1 MGRPTVSDV
10 ARRAGVSRGTV
21 SKALNDTG
29 QLSPETRHR
38 VQAAAAE
45 LGFEPNPQARSLTS
59 GRTFTV
65 GLLTSDSIGRF
76 SIPMLQGDGLRPF
89 RAEQRQLPRRV
100 GRPHDRDRAP
110 PRVVRQPRLGNRFPL
125 QNCPERQALS
135 ALRGHDSR
143 NVK

>member
-1 MGRPTVSDV
+1 MLFLPARDDRRRRHIRPPVAKCWSGLCL

-45 LGFEPNPQARSLTS
+45 LGFEPNPQPRSLTS

-65 GLLTSDSIGRF
+65 GLRKPAGGSRPPATSVPHVSLAEDKIF
-76 SIPMLQGDGLRPF
+76 ELLR
-89 RAEQRQLPRRV
+89 
-100 GRPHDRDRAP
+100 D
-110 PRVVRQPRLGNRFPL
+110 
-125 QNCPERQALS
+125 
-135 ALRGHDSR
+135 
-143 NVK
+143 